1 MIDIEN
7 LEQISKELLKN
18 RGLTEAAEIFD
29 FFHQDIYTLS
39 NPFEIA
45 NVFEFIERVQ
55 SAVKNKE
62 HVLIYGDKD
71 ADGITASAIMY
82 NTLKKVL
89 DTVHGFVPTL
99 KTGYGLSKAIIEEY
113 AAMGITLIITV
124 DCGISNLEEVAF
136 ARELGLDI
144 IVTDHHDI
152 PEILPDAYLIFNPKL
167 ENSGFGDKNF
177 CGCAVAFKLMEAFVL
192 SHTKNYN
199 KNYIIFEYS
208 FDKTNGSIEYIK
220 AMRVRNFI
228 IVDEIFAVSKTSDGY
243 LMEGLDEIMSEEEA
257 LEELASYMFEDENVS
272 FVITGSSQRFEKLL
286 SLFKQYDI
294 YMAEYDQIINIIEL
308 AKRSFNFNL
317 KAMNTLEDFANA
329 LNINLFKYSH
339 LPHSS
344 MHIRLALFSKL
355 FLMSQKSITK
365 YIKKKSILVS
375 FGTVADVVSTLGEN
389 RTLVKSGLDELY
401 ITEHER
407 YKTLLEKTLITKDN
421 PIDTRDIG
429 WKIAPFIN
437 AAGRLGEAQ
446 KSFEFLTSD
455 EADDLE
461 VLSNEIYDLNQ
472 RRKELTEENFKIVE
486 KEIKKLGL
494 DEKPIIIVR
503 SNKIEQGFTGL
514 IAGKVL
520 TTYGKTAVIMYENDD
535 EQCVGSIRSRGSHN
549 ARYMLEKN
557 KELLIAFGG
566 HKNAAGF
573 TVSVEQYEKFESAV
587 LNHADEYNFDEQ
599 EESLNYE
606 MILDFKDINIKLA
619 QELDMFKPFGM
630 NNLEPIFHTSN
641 VTIMDIRNVS
651 KTANKIHAMFNLKSS
666 GKIFSAVK
674 WSINAADFEAM
685 GEGVRLDIIYKI
697 KLDTYGGNTQAKLFI
712 ESYKII

>member
-18 RGLTEAAEIFD
+18 RGLTDPIEIFD
-29 FFHQDIYTLS
+29 FFHQDIYSLS
-39 NPFEIA
+39 NPFRIS
-45 NVFEFIERVQ
+45 NVDDFLDRLH

-62 HVLIYGDKD
+62 HILIYGDKD

-82 NTLKKVL
+82 NTLKIVV

-124 DCGISNLEEVAF
+124 DCGISNVEEVAF

-152 PEILPDAYLIFNPKL
+152 PETLPDAYLIFNPKL
-167 ENSGFGDKNF
+167 EKSGFADKNF
-177 CGCAVAFKLMEAFVL
+177 CGCAVAFKLMQAFVL
-192 SHTKNYN
+192 SYAKNYN

-208 FDKTNGSIEYIK
+208 FDNKDGSIEYIK
-220 AMRVRNFI
+220 AMRICNFM
-228 IVDEIFAVSKTSDGY
+228 IVDELFSVSKTSDGY

-286 SLFKQYDI
+286 SLFKKYDI

-308 AKRSFNFNL
+308 AKKCFNFNA
-317 KAMNTLEDFANA
+317 KAMNTLDDFASA
-329 LNINLFKYSH
+329 LNINLFRYKTF
-339 LPHSS
+339 PHSS

-355 FLMSQKSITK
+355 FLMSQNSITK
-365 YIKKKSILVS
+365 YVKKKSILVS

-389 RTLVKSGLDELY
+389 RTLIKSGLDELY
-401 ITEHER
+401 VTEHSR

-455 EADDLE
+455 EPEDLE
-461 VLSNEIYDLNQ
+461 VLSNDIQDLNQ
-472 RRKELTEENFKIVE
+472 TRK
-486 KEIKKLGL
+486 
-494 DEKPIIIVR
+494 
-503 SNKIEQGFTGL
+503 
-514 IAGKVL
+514 
-520 TTYGKTAVIMYENDD
+520 
-535 EQCVGSIRSRGSHN
+535 
-549 ARYMLEKN
+549 
-557 KELLIAFGG
+557 
-566 HKNAAGF
+566 
-573 TVSVEQYEKFESAV
+573 
-587 LNHADEYNFDEQ
+587 
-599 EESLNYE
+599 
-606 MILDFKDINIKLA
+606 
-619 QELDMFKPFGM
+619 
-630 NNLEPIFHTSN
+630 
-641 VTIMDIRNVS
+641 
-651 KTANKIHAMFNLKSS
+651 
-666 GKIFSAVK
+666 
-674 WSINAADFEAM
+674 
-685 GEGVRLDIIYKI
+685 
-697 KLDTYGGNTQAKLFI
+697 
-712 ESYKII
+712 